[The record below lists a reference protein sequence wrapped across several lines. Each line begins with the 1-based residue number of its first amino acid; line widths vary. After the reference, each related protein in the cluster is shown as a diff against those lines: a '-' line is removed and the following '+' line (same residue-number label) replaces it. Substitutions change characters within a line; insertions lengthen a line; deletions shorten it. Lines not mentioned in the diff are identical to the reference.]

1 MQENERASAGVL
13 SVSNIDVHDSNSSM
27 SQLLSYTS
35 RKSTWYVG
43 IYNYFVTWYNVLF
56 YKTY

>member
-1 MQENERASAGVL
+1 MQENERASAGAL

-35 RKSTWYVG
+35 RKST
-43 IYNYFVTWYNVLF
+43 
-56 YKTY
+56 